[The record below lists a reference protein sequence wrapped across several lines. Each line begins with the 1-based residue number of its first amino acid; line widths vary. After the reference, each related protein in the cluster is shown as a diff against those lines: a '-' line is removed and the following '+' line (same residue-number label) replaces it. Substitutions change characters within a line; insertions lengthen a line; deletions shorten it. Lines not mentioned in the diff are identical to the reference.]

1 MRVYAMGNYHV
12 TEIDEGEAARRFLAW
27 LADDASTTLTE
38 LIQSWLWQPPDTGGL
53 GVLAESAW
61 DLALLRAEVAAL
73 WQPHAGAPAQDGRA
87 GR

>member
-1 MRVYAMGNYHV
+1 MGNYHV

-27 LADDASTTLTE
+27 LADDGNTTLTE
-38 LIQSWLWQPPDTGGL
+38 LIQSWLWQPSDTGGL

-61 DLALLRAEVAAL
+61 DLALLRAEVLAL
-73 WQPHAGAPAQDGRA
+73 WQPHAAAPAQDGKA